1 MNAIECHQVTRRYD
15 QTTALENI
23 SLQVPP
29 GSIYGFLGRN
39 GAGKT
44 TLLRML
50 AGLMWPNN
58 GEIRV
63 LGKNP
68 REFSVEDRQKI
79 GFLSEKQILPPNQ
92 KVGSLIEFCKTLY
105 PTWDDSIVKRLIQ
118 NFSLDRGKKVSELSN
133 GQQRQVAFLL
143 AIAFRPQVLILDEPA
158 STLDVVARREFLD
171 EILGLIREE
180 GRTVFFSTHILSDLE
195 RVADRIGILKK
206 GQLIADESLDSL
218 KENVL
223 QVRWISSENRFPEL
237 SGWQIYRST
246 KQNQEWK
253 TVLRLSENR
262 TLETLEQK
270 ARESG
275 CQIQIDSL
283 SLEELFVQIVGGE
296 S

>member
-50 AGLMWPNN
+50 AGLMWPDN

-118 NFSLDRGKKVSELSN
+118 NFSLDRGKRSANSPMDNNAKLH
-133 GQQRQVAFLL
+133 
-143 AIAFRPQVLILDEPA
+143 
-158 STLDVVARREFLD
+158 
-171 EILGLIREE
+171 
-180 GRTVFFSTHILSDLE
+180 FSWPSP
-195 RVADRIGILKK
+195 
-206 GQLIADESLDSL
+206 
-218 KENVL
+218 
-223 QVRWISSENRFPEL
+223 F
-237 SGWQIYRST
+237 
-246 KQNQEWK
+246 
-253 TVLRLSENR
+253 VLR
-262 TLETLEQK
+262 
-270 ARESG
+270 
-275 CQIQIDSL
+275 
-283 SLEELFVQIVGGE
+283 F
-296 S
+296 

>member
-50 AGLMWPNN
+50 AGLMWPDN

>member
-1 MNAIECHQVTRRYD
+1 M
-15 QTTALENI
+15 
-23 SLQVPP
+23 
-29 GSIYGFLGRN
+29 
-39 GAGKT
+39 
-44 TLLRML
+44 
-50 AGLMWPNN
+50 
-58 GEIRV
+58 
-63 LGKNP
+63 
-68 REFSVEDRQKI
+68 
-79 GFLSEKQILPPNQ
+79 
-92 KVGSLIEFCKTLY
+92 
-105 PTWDDSIVKRLIQ
+105 
-118 NFSLDRGKKVSELSN
+118 
-133 GQQRQVAFLL
+133 